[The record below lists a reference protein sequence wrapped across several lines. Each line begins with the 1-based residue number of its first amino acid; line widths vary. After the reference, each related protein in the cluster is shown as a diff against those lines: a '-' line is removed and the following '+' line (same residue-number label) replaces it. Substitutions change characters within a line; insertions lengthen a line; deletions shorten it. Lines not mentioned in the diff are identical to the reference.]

1 MICLKHYYSL
11 GLKLS
16 VSGTWIQKYLHFK
29 WKKCWFWK
37 KRKKALF
44 TFIDGQRVMVIDK
57 YIIILNLVQ
66 YLFYVL
72 HEVYKDRTLKIQFDE
87 WVV

>member
-1 MICLKHYYSL
+1 
-11 GLKLS
+11 
-16 VSGTWIQKYLHFK
+16 
-29 WKKCWFWK
+29 
-37 KRKKALF
+37 
-44 TFIDGQRVMVIDK
+44 MVKDK

-72 HEVYKDRTLKIQFDE
+72 HELYKDRTLKIQFDE

>member
-1 MICLKHYYSL
+1 MLIL
-11 GLKLS
+11 
-16 VSGTWIQKYLHFK
+16 
-29 WKKCWFWK
+29 K

-44 TFIDGQRVMVIDK
+44 TFIDGQRVMVKDK

-72 HEVYKDRTLKIQFDE
+72 HELYKDRTLKIQFDE